1 MDSDINWK
9 AIKKYVKIAGIV
21 VLFFVFLALKPWVT
35 IGAGQRGVV
44 MKFGNVQKEVYG
56 EGLHFFVPIQTSVK
70 VLSVRTQATKFDE
83 KGADSAGTKDSQR
96 VDVSVTV
103 NWHLDPA
110 HVNTVYQTIG
120 DNDMVVAN
128 VLDNNT
134 KQAVKQSVSKFEALE
149 VQKNRDQ
156 VAAEA
161 LAELQARVSPYH
173 VIVENLS
180 LTNINFSDEFNKAVE
195 QAQTAQQEAL
205 RAQYQVQQVKNE
217 ADAAIAKAQGEANAL
232 KQVQQSLTPELL
244 QKMAIEKWNG
254 AFPQY
259 WLGTGVLPFINLSG
273 K

>member
-1 MDSDINWK
+1 MENEINWK
-9 AIKKYVKIAGIV
+9 VVGKYVKISFAVI
-21 VLFFVFLALKPWVT
+21 LFFLLLALKPWIT

-44 MKFGNVQKEVYG
+44 MKFGEVQKEVLG
-56 EGLHFFVPIQTSVK
+56 EGLHFFMPIQTSVK
-70 VLSVRTQATKFDE
+70 VLSVRTQATEFQE
-83 KGADSAGTKDSQR
+83 KGSDSAGTKDSQR
-96 VDVSVTV
+96 VDVWVTV

-120 DNDMVVAN
+120 DNDMVIAN
-128 VLDNNT
+128 VLNNNV
-134 KQAVKQSVSKFEALE
+134 KQATKQSVSKFDAME

-161 LAELQARVSPYH
+161 LVELQTRVAPYH

-180 LTNINFSDEFNKAVE
+180 LTNINFSDEFNKAIE

-217 ADAAIAKAQGEANAL
+217 AEAAIAKAKGEAEAL
-232 KQVQQSLTPELL
+232 RQVQISLTQELL
-244 QKMAIEKWNG
+244 TKQAIEKWDG
-254 AFPQY
+254 KFPQY
-259 WLGTGVLPFINLSG
+259 WLAGNTLPFININ